1 MLLRLQKQHL
11 HILNGH
17 QCHCRRSSPLS
28 QTVRF
33 MTQYLSLWAIT
44 FHNKVTGDVS
54 TIREMATTEG
64 CNPLQYTRAKQTDI

>member
-1 MLLRLQKQHL
+1 MFGNKSNAVAFTKSALAYL
-11 HILNGH
+11 HAVYAVENGH

-54 TIREMATTEG
+54 TILEMATTE
-64 CNPLQYTRAKQTDI
+64 